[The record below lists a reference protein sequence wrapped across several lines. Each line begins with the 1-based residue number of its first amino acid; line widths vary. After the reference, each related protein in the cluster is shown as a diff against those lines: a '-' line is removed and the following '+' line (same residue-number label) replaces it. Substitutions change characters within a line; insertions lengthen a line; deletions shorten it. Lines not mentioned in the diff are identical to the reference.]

1 MTDWNRGF
9 QAGWEAAGSHKSET
23 AMALATLKD
32 DHRTFVNNASAALI
46 QNDERIH
53 QLEKRLKEVYQ
64 ECADICE
71 RRANS
76 LRDGAA
82 VARQC
87 GKDILSRATSA

>member
-1 MTDWNRGF
+1 MTDWNCGF
-9 QAGWEAAGSHKSET
+9 QAGWEAAGSHESET
-23 AMALATLKD
+23 VMAFATLKGV
-32 DHRTFVNNASAALI
+32 HRTFVNNTSAALI

-53 QLEKRLKEVYQ
+53 RLEKRLKEVFQ

-82 VARQC
+82 VARLC
-87 GKDILSRATSA
+87 GKDILSRRDSI